1 MIFGIRPEELI
12 DKLIKQAEAIYG
24 RNPIVNKVL
33 DKAFERV
40 GKFAD
45 NFYGFQDQSLAMLRM
60 LRSWYAREY
69 TGLSKQAVVSLLASA
84 IYIASPF
91 DIIPDF
97 IPFIGKLDDRL
108 ILAYFIKKLNV
119 EIQRYMAWEQE
130 KGFA

>member
-12 DKLIKQAEAIYG
+12 DNLIKQAEAIYG
-24 RNPIVNKVL
+24 RNPIVNNLL

-45 NFYGFQDQSLAMLRM
+45 DFYGLQDQSLAMLRM

-69 TGLSKQAVVSLLASA
+69 TGLSKQSVVSLLASA
-84 IYIASPF
+84 IYIVSPL

-97 IPFIGKLDDRL
+97 LPFIGRFDDRL

-130 KGFA
+130 QGFA